1 MKKEKLEQIANAM
14 SGLSY
19 REFEEIASR
28 IEASYHVTKKELTSE
43 EISSV
48 IKNIHQSYTTWR
60 RYGLILYS
68 LPS

>member
-1 MKKEKLEQIANAM
+1 MKEEKVKQIAEAM

-19 REFEEIASR
+19 REFEEVANI

-48 IKNIHQSYTTWR
+48 IKNIR
-60 RYGLILYS
+60 
-68 LPS
+68 